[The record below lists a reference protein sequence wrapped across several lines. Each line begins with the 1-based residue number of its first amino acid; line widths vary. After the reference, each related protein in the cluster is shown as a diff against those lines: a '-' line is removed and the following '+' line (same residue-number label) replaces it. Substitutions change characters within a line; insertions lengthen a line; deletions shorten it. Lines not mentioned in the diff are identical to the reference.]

1 MGIRYGID
9 MVISVRFY
17 NFIVKLNIFYEYMK
31 NFEHIQFGIQNHQNC
46 SPAEKVTFLWQFGGR
61 LSKTPLLFKMKVC
74 NYYTA

>member
-61 LSKTPLLFKMKVC
+61 LSKTPLLCLK
-74 NYYTA
+74 